1 MHYFVFLY
9 LQTRVSLDAGS
20 VLVNVSLDTQQQ
32 TNSNTVQACVL
43 FSSQQVGVF
52 FSFSIPEPDLIDCTV
67 P

>member
-52 FSFSIPEPDLIDCTV
+52 FHFLFLSLT
-67 P
+67 